1 MRLENLSLILKGE
14 SSPAVQLK
22 WNKDGKTIR
31 HFRTFAEI
39 RDLSGKY
46 STVGVEGHRL
56 SGSGQFSPKNIGQ
69 LLETIEKS
77 AGQVH
82 KIIVDLRLE
91 SHGYVNGKP
100 VAWVSRHG
108 ELNEGMDSQQV
119 LADEINRLEELRAE
133 NLVINEEGRKSG
145 VETVETEAAAVARY
159 GFDYERLA
167 VLDHSHPSDQ
177 AVDDFIH
184 LLQKNPNAWIHVHCH
199 VGKGRTTTFMALYDM
214 YHNAKQIS
222 FDEILKRQHAIDGE
236 NLKKCLDSPKKDSK
250 RQKLA
255 QDRYDF
261 LRNFYSYC
269 VKADLQQ
276 VSWSVWHKQN
286 LNYSLE

>member
-1 MRLENLSLILKGE
+1 MRLGNLSSILKGE
-14 SSPAVQLK
+14 VFPSAELK

-39 RDLSGKY
+39 RNLNAKY
-46 STVGVEGHRL
+46 STAGVEGHFL

-69 LLETIEKS
+69 LVETIEKS

-100 VAWVSRHG
+100 VAWVSKRG
-108 ELNEGMDSQQV
+108 ELNEGMDCQQV
-119 LADEINRLEELRAE
+119 LADEIKHLEEIRAE
-133 NLVINEEGRKSG
+133 NLVINEAGRKSE
-145 VETVETEAAAVARY
+145 VKTVETESLAVARY
-159 GFDYERLA
+159 GFDYKRLV
-167 VLDHSHPSDQ
+167 VLDHSYPSDEV
-177 AVDDFIH
+177 VDDFIH
-184 LLQKNPNAWIHVHCH
+184 LMQKNPKAWIHVHCH
-199 VGKGRTTTFMALYDM
+199 VGKGRTTTFMAIYDM

-222 FDEILKRQHAIDGE
+222 FDQILKRQYAIDGE
-236 NLKKCLDSPKKDSK
+236 NLRKCLDSPKKDSQ

-255 QDRYDF
+255 EDRYHF
-261 LRNFYSYC
+261 LKKFYDYC

-276 VSWSVWHKQN
+276 VSWSAWQKQN